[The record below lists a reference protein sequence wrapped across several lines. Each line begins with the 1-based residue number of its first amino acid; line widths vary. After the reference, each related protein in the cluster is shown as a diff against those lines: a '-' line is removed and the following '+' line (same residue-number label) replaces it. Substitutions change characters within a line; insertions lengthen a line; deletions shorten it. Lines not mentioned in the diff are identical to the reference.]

1 MDGISSSSSSSSS
14 PSLMSAAGMG
24 EVSRKLL
31 GLKPLLLSLSSH
43 NLGASAG
50 LPNRMECPE
59 LISPRTSAADLFSP
73 ILIFAKGRGGGGGEL
88 DGPNSLASGVDE
100 QLRRRGVEGNVGELQ
115 RRLREVEGEVKEPP
129 SFLETILFEV

>member
-1 MDGISSSSSSSSS
+1 
-14 PSLMSAAGMG
+14 MG

-31 GLKPLLLSLSSH
+31 GLKPLLLFLSSH

-73 ILIFAKGRGGGGGEL
+73 IPILLFANGRGGGGGEL
-88 DGPNSLASGVDE
+88 DEPNSLASGVDE